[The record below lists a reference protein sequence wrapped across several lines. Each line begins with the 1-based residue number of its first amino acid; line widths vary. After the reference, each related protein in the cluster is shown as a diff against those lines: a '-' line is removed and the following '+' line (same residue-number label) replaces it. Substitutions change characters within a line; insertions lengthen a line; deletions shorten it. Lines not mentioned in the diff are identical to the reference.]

1 LFSVIF
7 YPVLMI
13 YVVLALNA
21 GMTAWLVFALMLCPY
36 AFSWYFVVKKRILN
50 YLKILL
56 DNKPFEW
63 NIEKTLTEYEKLV
76 KKEDKRQEN
85 S

>member
-1 LFSVIF
+1 
-7 YPVLMI
+7 MI
-13 YVVLALNA
+13 YVVLALNV
-21 GMTAWLVFALMLCPY
+21 GMGAWLVFALMLCPY
-36 AFSWYFVVKKRILN
+36 AFSWYVVVKKRILN

-63 NIEKTLTEYEKLV
+63 NIEKTLTEYEKLLV
-76 KKEDKRQEN
+76 KKEEN

>member
-1 LFSVIF
+1 
-7 YPVLMI
+7 MI

-21 GMTAWLVFALMLCPY
+21 GMAAWLVFALMLCPY
-36 AFSWYFVVKKRILN
+36 AVSWYVIVKKRILN

>member
-1 LFSVIF
+1 MF
-7 YPVLMI
+7 

-21 GMTAWLVFALMLCPY
+21 GMAAWLVFALMLCPY
-36 AFSWYFVVKKRILN
+36 VVSWYVIVRRRVLN

-63 NIEKTLTEYEKLV
+63 NIEKGLAEYKKLLEK
-76 KKEDKRQEN
+76 KRSE
-85 S
+85 